1 MAKKRSKDHLGL
13 PSGFRWKNGAYRY
26 RVPKGQEAH
35 WDGKTELRLGETL
48 SEAYITYAG
57 RIARTD
63 GAIQTIAQLLDRYL
77 LDEVPNKAERTQKED
92 HKNVR
97 KLREWVGD
105 NSVVDFKPRHAY
117 QLRDHIKQ
125 QAERGSGEKYA
136 NRLMSLLKVAF
147 TKAIE
152 WGVIEDHPM
161 TNGKFKMFPESR
173 SQLRV
178 PEIKEIRD
186 AAKSAHPTLQC
197 FIDFKLATG
206 LRVTDILDI
215 KSSDISDDFMR
226 VPIGKTAKTVGR
238 IQEYPMTPELKAIV
252 RRCRSIPPLS
262 KHLFHT
268 KFGKSYLKHDRTYEG
283 FSSMWTRWQRKL
295 PEEQRFAERTIRNA
309 VGHQDDL
316 ETASNRMGHTST
328 ATTEK
333 YYRSPIHKVTPLSHN
348 K

>member
-1 MAKKRSKDHLGL
+1 MFQFHCLSLMKFVSRYPMARKRNKEHQGL
-13 PSGFRWKNGAYRY
+13 PARWRWKEGAYRY
-26 RVPKGQEAH
+26 LVPKGQENQ
-35 WDGKTELRLGETL
+35 WDGKTEFRLGRTL

-92 HKNVR
+92 HKNIR

-178 PEIKEIRD
+178 PEINEIRE
-186 AAKSAHPTLQC
+186 AAKNAHPTLQC
-197 FIDFKLATG
+197 FID
-206 LRVTDILDI
+206 LRHFFLLRHCFL
-215 KSSDISDDFMR
+215 KSLCFLCS
-226 VPIGKTAKTVGR
+226 
-238 IQEYPMTPELKAIV
+238 
-252 RRCRSIPPLS
+252 
-262 KHLFHT
+262 
-268 KFGKSYLKHDRTYEG
+268 
-283 FSSMWTRWQRKL
+283 RK
-295 PEEQRFAERTIRNA
+295 
-309 VGHQDDL
+309 
-316 ETASNRMGHTST
+316 
-328 ATTEK
+328 
-333 YYRSPIHKVTPLSHN
+333 
-348 K
+348 